1 MPTLLKM
8 KDTRTAAARLLRAAL
23 DETSSTCGFTA
34 VVVKEGLRILEHDGI
49 TWHRSGRRA
58 GRAGTAADS
67 GRTGDLEF
75 SDLNNLVGQV
85 VRAAAPVVVNDP
97 QDPRLGRL
105 PLVAYPPLHSFLGV
119 PVFDGEDVVGV
130 IGVANRFHGYSTQ
143 DRERLQSVAG
153 GPKTRRAAGF

>member
-8 KDTRTAAARLLRAAL
+8 RQTRTTAAARVLRAAL

-34 VVVKEGLRILEHDGI
+34 VVVKEGVRILEHDGI
-49 TWHRSGRRA
+49 TWHRGVGQEAASDA
-58 GRAGTAADS
+58 GRNS
-67 GRTGDLEF
+67 HLEF

-85 VRAAAPVVVNDP
+85 VRGAVPVVVNDP

-119 PVFDGEDVVGV
+119 PVFDGEEVVGV

-153 GPKTRRAAGF
+153 GPKTRRASGF